1 MCISNKADKDFNL
14 IYLMIN
20 IASIIALKL
29 AMTAV
34 YRIISLPMDIKI
46 NYEILVLSPW
56 SGGLHNNQYHII

>member
-1 MCISNKADKDFNL
+1 MFSIDFTGQTKKF

-34 YRIISLPMDIKI
+34 YRIISLPIDIKI
-46 NYEILVLSPW
+46 NYEILVLSP
-56 SGGLHNNQYHII
+56 